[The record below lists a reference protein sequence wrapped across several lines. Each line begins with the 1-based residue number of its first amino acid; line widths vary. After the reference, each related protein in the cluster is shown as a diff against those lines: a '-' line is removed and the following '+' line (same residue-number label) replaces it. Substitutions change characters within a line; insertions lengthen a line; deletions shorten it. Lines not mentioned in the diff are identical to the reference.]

1 MKMFEKGK
9 KESKKIQCEEMVQ
22 MVTREYVKG
31 ADEKFLHKV
40 EKTVKGGSQPKS
52 LYSKNEQFFLTVTDT
67 WIFFL
72 NNRDVL
78 LLDETANIIYE
89 LESSKEYRNFYKR
102 MKEEIE
108 KERQGK

>member
-1 MKMFEKGK
+1 MKMFEKNK
-9 KESKKIQCEEMVQ
+9 KESKRISCEEMVQ

-40 EKTVKGGSQPKS
+40 EKTVKGGSNLKILDSKDKNFS
-52 LYSKNEQFFLTVTDT
+52 LTIGDT

-78 LLDETANIIYE
+78 LLDEKANIIYE
-89 LESSKEYRNFYKR
+89 LESTKEYRNFYKR

-108 KERQGK
+108 KERQNK